1 MPGHTLSVS
10 RHETIILINN
20 WILLH
25 YTYGRT
31 CPAKWVAASSALA
44 NVCNQR
50 GSCLSY
56 LPHALAAAAADA
68 DIKMQ
73 LTFHYIATLRFRR
86 GQLAVCVTMG
96 VDYTSNGNGNTFA
109 AQRPRVR
116 VCISADEAFMLLPC
130 SRHTGSCN
138 CSNIN
143 TTTDASDNLG
153 SGAAASVAGTVLSS
167 NLEQFKQNFATDF
180 AVDHNTLD

>member
-56 LPHALAAAAADA
+56 LPHALAAAAGDA

-86 GQLAVCVTMG
+86 GQLAACVWLWVLITPATATATHLQLN
-96 VDYTSNGNGNTFA
+96 VLECVSAFPLTKPSCCSLAPATLAAATAATST
-109 AQRPRVR
+109 RPQMPAT
-116 VCISADEAFMLLPC
+116 IWGAEQQLLLPGLFC
-130 SRHTGSCN
+130 LR
-138 CSNIN
+138 I
-143 TTTDASDNLG
+143 
-153 SGAAASVAGTVLSS
+153 
-167 NLEQFKQNFATDF
+167 
-180 AVDHNTLD
+180 